1 MHKYSERERERERK
15 YNYVPGTIPIIPWSL
30 RFKYWFINVLKSS
43 GDYDETVLN

>member
-1 MHKYSERERERERK
+1 MYKYSERERERK
-15 YNYVPGTIPIIPWSL
+15 YNYVPGAMPIIPGSL